1 MFEMYRVAPFGGNVV
16 HDARMDKTTTDWDI
30 PFLTADVPLVQRFGP
45 YDMNSIAH
53 SESYSDFG

>member
-30 PFLTADVPLVQRFGP
+30 PFLTADVPLV
-45 YDMNSIAH
+45 
-53 SESYSDFG
+53 